1 MQLQIK
7 VVIDKMIRL
16 EHKILLDMQ
25 TEQGKFLLIKMNN
38 KIQIKVAEDL
48 GQEI

>member
-1 MQLQIK
+1 
-7 VVIDKMIRL
+7 
-16 EHKILLDMQ
+16 MQ

>member
-1 MQLQIK
+1 MEWVQIK
-7 VVIDKMIRL
+7 VLKDKMIHL

-25 TEQGKFLLIKMNN
+25 MGQGKFLLITMNN
-38 KIQIKVAEDL
+38 KIRVAEDL

>member
-7 VVIDKMIRL
+7 VAIDKMIRL